1 MPRRKPN
8 VSPSKINCGASDDA
22 GATPIEASDGVPPT
36 QPAPDTDPPG
46 EAAPTAFDLFV
57 ERGLHAIY
65 DGVLAEPI
73 PDELLRLIED
83 DRRK

>member
-1 MPRRKPN
+1 MPRRKPTI
-8 VSPSKINCGASDDA
+8 PPETTGDGASGDA
-22 GATPIEASDGVPPT
+22 GQTSAQPVSEGLPEAGSLRSSEP
-36 QPAPDTDPPG
+36 
-46 EAAPTAFDLFV
+46 APTAFDLFV

-83 DRRK
+83 DRRKE